1 MLVYVDVPHYL
12 SNARELTYWAL
23 ELTHSIVAAIWLMIF
38 ITLKQK

>member
-12 SNARELTYWAL
+12 SNAQELAYWAL
-23 ELTHSIVAAIWLMIF
+23 ELSQGIVAAIWLMIF